1 MRARTIIGRIR
12 IVKSSSARRGRV
24 LLSAA
29 TILAVVAGGI
39 QRGQTLRMVVSTD
52 VAQAAKASPKTISK
66 KERIRQLEKEEF
78 IREHSD
84 VSGKLRPDLWRAG
97 IEQQKHMQV
106 APYIGWHPAANN
118 SKKSDTSKK

>member
-1 MRARTIIGRIR
+1 
-12 IVKSSSARRGRV
+12 VKSSSSRRGLV

-39 QRGQTLRMVVSTD
+39 MASTD
-52 VAQAAKASPKTISK
+52 IARAAKANQKTVSK
-66 KERIRQLEKEEF
+66 EEQIRKLEREEF

-84 VSGKLRPDLWRAG
+84 ASGKLRPDLWRAG
-97 IEQQKHMQV
+97 VEQQKHMQV

-118 SKKSDTSKK
+118 GKKTDTNKK